1 MRGDLLLLL
10 ADGLVILCLA
20 RFLLQWAQ
28 VSQDYPLMRFCVQTT
43 NWLIEPLH
51 KLALPSGRSDFAC
64 VLAGLLLYYVVFML
78 ITFLGLPD
86 GFSTKWVAA
95 NFLFALLNTL
105 KAVAYVLLI
114 GLIVRMVSSFS
125 RPYSELSVIMQ
136 RIFEPILRPFA
147 FLHIGRIDFSGSVL
161 VLVLWFWLSYLLPVL
176 ISRLNLWL
184 L

>member
-20 RFLLQWAQ
+20 RFLLQWVQ
-28 VSQDYPLMRFCVQTT
+28 VSPDYPLMRFCVQTT
-43 NWLIEPLH
+43 DWLIKPLH
-51 KLALPSGRSDFAC
+51 KLAPPSGRRDFAC
-64 VLAGLLLYYVVFML
+64 MLAGLLLYYVVFML
-78 ITFLGLPD
+78 ITFLAMPT
-86 GFSTKWVAA
+86 GFGTKWIAA
-95 NFLFALLNTL
+95 NFLFALLSTF
-105 KAVAYVLLI
+105 KAAAYVMLI
-114 GLIVRMVSSFS
+114 GMVVRMVCSFS

-147 FLHIGRIDFSGSVL
+147 FLRIGRIDFSASVL
-161 VLVLWFWLSYLLPVL
+161 VLVLWVWLGYILPVL